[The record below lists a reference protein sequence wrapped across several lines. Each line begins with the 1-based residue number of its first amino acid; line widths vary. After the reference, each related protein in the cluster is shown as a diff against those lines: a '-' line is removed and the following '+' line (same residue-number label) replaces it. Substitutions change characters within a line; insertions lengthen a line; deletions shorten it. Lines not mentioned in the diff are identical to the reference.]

1 MSNKE
6 IKIGQLLVCDE
17 DSLKSKIITD
27 ILYSKRGTSIVV
39 YRFWNQVGNIERCS
53 TLDNLLQNHKIKG
66 CIE

>member
-17 DSLKSKIITD
+17 DSIKSKIITD

-53 TLDNLLQNHKIKG
+53 TLDNLLKNHKIKG